1 MHDMSTQDRVDHVTE
16 ARLYVR
22 DVTNTCFRRRYTLF
36 AENTVAV
43 VTKDVDLYHSMTL
56 LSPDS
61 DLVVAVVGVE
71 VETMLKTMFI
81 VLLS

>member
-22 DVTNTCFRRRYTLF
+22 DVTSTCFRRRYTLF

-43 VTKDVDLYHSMTL
+43 VTKDVDLDHSMTL

-61 DLVVAVVGVE
+61 DVVAVVGVE